1 MAWRIV
7 QITSACKL
15 SVKNQQLLYEPKSG
29 EKVTLPL
36 EDIAVVILESKHILI
51 TSTLLSELAEYGVC
65 LFSCDGTHTP
75 NGVYTAFG
83 NHSRHS
89 EVANLQIEASEPLKK
104 RLWQKIVKAKIRN
117 QAEVLRRIGN
127 RFCAKLDEI
136 AKNVQSG
143 DTTNGEAFAAG
154 LYWDNLFENFKR
166 HDADITNAALNY
178 GYAIVR
184 GAIARSLVGA
194 GLLPCFGLH
203 HANKLNAFNLADDI
217 IEPFRAFVDWAVVKS
232 NLGEKDR
239 LENQDK
245 QLLVS
250 VLTRNCSYD
259 DEETTILKA
268 VEQTAYSL
276 VNAFKDKEAKSLI
289 LPEFSKTPLFE

>member
-1 MAWRIV
+1 MAWRVV

-15 SVKNQQLLYEPKSG
+15 SVKNRQLLYEPADG
-29 EKVTLPL
+29 ENVTLPL
-36 EDIAVVILESKHILI
+36 EDIAVVILESRHILM
-51 TSTLLSELAEYGVC
+51 TSTLLSELAEYGIC

-89 EVANLQIEASEPLKK
+89 EVANLQISVSEPLKK

-117 QAEVLRRIGN
+117 QAEVLRRVGS
-127 RFCAKLDEI
+127 RFCDKLEEI
-136 AKNVQSG
+136 AKNIQSG

-184 GAIARSLVGA
+184 GAVARSLVGA

-203 HANKLNAFNLADDI
+203 HANNLNAFNLADDV
-217 IEPFRAFVDWAVVKS
+217 IEPFRAFVDWAVVKFD
-232 NLGEKDR
+232 LCEKKR
-239 LENQDK
+239 LEKEDK
-245 QLLVS
+245 QRLVA

-259 DEETTILKA
+259 GEETTILKA

-276 VNAFKDKEAKSLI
+276 VNAFRDREARSLV
-289 LPEFSKTPLFE
+289 LPEFSKSPLFE

>member
-1 MAWRIV
+1 MAWRVV

-15 SVKNQQLLYEPKSG
+15 SVKNRQLLYEPIEG
-29 EKVTLPL
+29 EVVTLPL
-36 EDIAVVILESKHILI
+36 EDIAVVILESKHILM
-51 TSTLLSELAEYGVC
+51 TSTLLAELAEYGVC

-75 NGVYTAFG
+75 KGVYTAFG

-89 EVANLQIEASEPLKK
+89 AVANLQIEASEPLKK

-117 QAEVLRRIGN
+117 QAEVLRRMGN
-127 RFCAKLDEI
+127 RFCDKLEEI
-136 AKNVQSG
+136 AKNIQSG

-154 LYWDNLFENFKR
+154 LYWDNLFDNFKR
-166 HDADITNAALNY
+166 HDADVTNAALNY
-178 GYAIVR
+178 GYAIIR
-184 GAIARSLVGA
+184 GSVARSLVGA

-217 IEPFRAFVDWAVVKS
+217 IEPFRAFVDWAVVKAA
-232 NLGEKDR
+232 LGEKDS
-239 LENQDK
+239 LEKQDK

-268 VEQTAYSL
+268 IEQTAYSL
-276 VNAFKDKEAKSLI
+276 VNAFKDKEAKSLV
-289 LPEFSKTPLFE
+289 LPEFSKAPLFE